1 MTVSRMEIE
10 LMHHSPTETMNPDFQ
25 VIVRASALDP
35 VAARSVIGL
44 AGLPTIVAMG
54 PFDDEAQAEQLAAA
68 FAAVRSRC
76 RSQLVIVGTGGHRA
90 TVMLRSLAQGV
101 GSSVH
106 AIRNLSE
113 DAWPYLIAA
122 ADVVVPSTAG
132 EYTRLLDV
140 LGAGRP
146 VVAQAD
152 PTTARLV
159 VPASAGLIYRPGDVS
174 GMAAALLRLLTTP
187 ALRHGMGCRA
197 RAVARRHHLQRMAL
211 LEADQGNQY
220 A

>member
-1 MTVSRMEIE
+1 MTISMVA
-10 LMHHSPTETMNPDFQ
+10 P
-25 VIVRASALDP
+25 ASALDP
-35 VAARSVIGL
+35 VDARSLLGL

-68 FAAVRSRC
+68 FSTVRSRC
-76 RSQLVIVGTGGHRA
+76 RAQLVLLGTGEHRT
-90 TVMLRSLAQGV
+90 TVMRRSLANGV
-101 GSSVH
+101 GSSVN
-106 AIRNLSE
+106 AIKDLTE
-113 DAWPYLIAA
+113 DRWPYLIAA
-122 ADVVVPSTAG
+122 ADVVVPDTAG
-132 EYTRLLDV
+132 GYTMLLDV

-152 PTTARLV
+152 PTTVRLV

-174 GMAAALLRLLTTP
+174 GMAGALLRLLTTP

-197 RAVARRHHLQRMAL
+197 REVARKYRLRRLVLHW
-211 LEADQGNQY
+211 ADERNQY